1 MKTDMML
8 RMIGV
13 VVLAIACATVGT
25 GCKAP
30 VTFSPLVTSEIN
42 INDSVKGNTVTPL
55 Q

>member
-1 MKTDMML
+1 MRKFESTL
-8 RMIGV
+8 VEIIP
-13 VVLAIACATVGT
+13 LLIALELLILF

-55 Q
+55 P